1 MERLAKGKKL
11 FIGLSCLS
19 IGCLVGSFGYP
30 LQKLE
35 VYKQLESGQF
45 NIEYERT
52 FVLTENDL
60 NYPYGFSKD
69 SAQLV
74 AQIYKDYKLQKIV
87 LLVLAAV
94 CAAYALN
101 MGSETVVNAE
111 IDGEVDTIKAQ
122 GKKELILEK
131 VKHRL
136 AMASK
141 SQRLLFIDEM
151 KALMDEF
158 GTPEGE
164 TLEADE
170 LNATD
175 KFVNASY
182 LLGEGHSVDAVVT
195 QTWGSQPGTL
205 EHGEMKRK
213 FLHWQSEDS
222 DGVVEVGLLT
232 VADEGMFR
240 GVFPESM
247 DNSSW
252 KAVCKALGD
261 GLTQSDIVRDV
272 LGCGESQ
279 TDVGN
284 AYFEFLKGRFLNG

>member
-1 MERLAKGKKL
+1 MERLAKGKGL

-35 VYKQLESGQF
+35 VYRQVEQGQF
-45 NIEYERT
+45 GLPYERT
-52 FVLTENDL
+52 FVLTENDR
-60 NYPYGFSKD
+60 NYPYGYSKE

-74 AQIYKDYKLQKIV
+74 AQIYEDYTLQKIM
-87 LLVLAAV
+87 LLVLAGL
-94 CAAYALN
+94 CATYALN
-101 MGSETVVNAE
+101 MGSETVSNSE
-111 IDGEVDTIKAQ
+111 IDSEVDTIKAQ
-122 GKKELILEK
+122 GKKELILER

-164 TLEADE
+164 MLEADE

-182 LLGEGHSVDAVVT
+182 LLGEGHSVDTVVT
-195 QTWGSQPGTL
+195 QTWGCQPGTA
-205 EHGEMKRK
+205 EHSELKRK

-222 DGVVEVGLLT
+222 EGRTESSVMTAV
-232 VADEGMFR
+232 DEGVFR
-240 GVFPESM
+240 AVFPESM
-247 DNSSW
+247 DISSW

-261 GLTQSDIVRDV
+261 GLSRSDIVRDV
-272 LGCGESQ
+272 LGCSDSQ
-279 TDVGN
+279 TNVGT
-284 AYFEFLKGRFLNG
+284 AYFDYLKARFLDG

>member
-1 MERLAKGKKL
+1 MERLAKGKGL

-35 VYKQLESGQF
+35 VYSQVESGQF
-45 NIEYERT
+45 NIPYERT
-52 FVLTENDL
+52 FVLTESDR
-60 NYPYGFSKD
+60 NYPYGYRKET
-69 SAQLV
+69 ARLI
-74 AQIYKDYKLQKIV
+74 AQIYEDYKVQKIF
-87 LLVLAAV
+87 LLVMAGL
-94 CAAYALN
+94 CATYALN
-101 MGSETVVNAE
+101 MGDDTVTNAE
-111 IDGEVDTIKAQ
+111 IDSEVDSIKAQ

-151 KALMDEF
+151 KALMNEF
-158 GTPEGE
+158 GTIEGE
-164 TLEADE
+164 VLEADE

-182 LLGEGHSVDAVVT
+182 LLGEGHSVDTVVT
-195 QTWGSQPGTL
+195 QTWGYQPGTS
-205 EHGEMKRK
+205 EHSDLKRK

-222 DGVVEVGLLT
+222 EEVTEGSVKTVVDEEV
-232 VADEGMFR
+232 FR
-240 GVFPESM
+240 AVFPESM

-261 GLTQSDIVRDV
+261 GLNRADIVRDV
-272 LGCGESQ
+272 LGCSDSQ
-279 TDVGN
+279 SELGS
-284 AYFEFLKGRFLNG
+284 AYFDHLKARFLDG